1 MLRNTE
7 TLPLRW
13 RNSASVRKRRTE
25 SDSLRPLL
33 ERLGELGF
41 EVPPLAGAQN
51 KAAGGVPMRLSVRN
65 MLRANTSSEI
75 AISSILGL
83 LKEEVPVMLSLTD
96 LGNEAAAIGNLQKF
110 CELLRLVTDATGQ
123 SSDEIGM
130 CVHSHQLPL
139 QAFQLI
145 TKSVLGRGVR
155 YILLDSL
162 QMTQHRNPQ
171 VQAETDRNWLFL
183 WRNREA
189 SVSLRPAYGASV
201 RTACPLLADEVTA
214 SVLPVSGIQVP
225 VDSAWLPLDLA
236 IPQFADDTGEIRWE
250 VLLPT
255 LAHGVELAEKI
266 IDELA
271 WSQAGQRADA
281 YTNRRLAISISGLGD
296 LVTNRG
302 LDPHDL
308 DTLKWLS
315 VIVGRIR
322 KALWHRSRKLARS
335 DGCLPALRGADPSS
349 GWDDSAHR
357 ENWRRRWQA
366 ALEKSAVRN
375 RNMLVLSPYSVLPST
390 TLSSAP
396 YTDLLPVISYAD
408 AWSFADAPEF
418 RGWHLNDY
426 KIFHRRAWAVIQG
439 RKTGQLIAAG
449 V

>member
-1 MLRNTE
+1 MLQNTE
-7 TLPLRW
+7 ILPLQW
-13 RNSASVRKRRTE
+13 RNSAPVRRGGTE

-33 ERLGELGF
+33 ERVGELGF
-41 EVPPLAGAQN
+41 EVPPLGGVQN
-51 KAAGGVPMRLSVRN
+51 NVAGGVPMRLSVRN
-65 MLRANTSSEI
+65 ILRANSGSEI
-75 AISSILGL
+75 AISAILGL
-83 LKEEVPVMLSLTD
+83 LKEKVPVMLSLTD
-96 LGNEAAAIGNLQKF
+96 LGNETAAIDNLQKF
-110 CELLRLVTDATGQ
+110 CELLRLVTDSTGQ
-123 SSDEIGM
+123 CSDEIGM

-145 TKSVLGRGVR
+145 TQSVLGRGSR
-155 YILLDSL
+155 YIILDSL

-171 VQAETDRNWLFL
+171 VQAETDRNWIFL

-189 SVSLRPAYGASV
+189 SPPLRPAYGASV

-214 SVLPVSGIQVP
+214 SLLPVLGIQVP

-236 IPQFADDTGEIRWE
+236 LPQFVDGVGDIRWE
-250 VLLPT
+250 LLLPT
-255 LAHGVELAEKI
+255 LAHGVELAEQI
-266 IDELA
+266 IDQLC

-281 YTNRRLAISISGLGD
+281 HANRRLAISISGLGD
-296 LVTNRG
+296 LVANRG

-322 KALWHRSRKLARS
+322 KTLWHRSRQLARS
-335 DGCLPALRGADPSS
+335 DGCLPALCGADPSS

-357 ENWRRRWQA
+357 ENWRRRWQV

-390 TLSSAP
+390 TVSSAR
-396 YTDLLPVISYAD
+396 YTDLLPVISFAD
-408 AWSFADAPEF
+408 AWSFADAPKF
-418 RGWHLNDY
+418 HGWNLNDY
-426 KIFHRRAWAVIQG
+426 KVFHRRAWAVIQG
-439 RKTGQLIAAG
+439 RKTGELIAAG